1 MNNVYKL
8 IIFLS
13 LLISGCKSNLTK
25 EASILQKIDNLVLD
39 IYSSEGTKI
48 YSINSP
54 YSSYNKENQ
63 TFNLNET
70 NINIF
75 KNDKPQYI
83 INSDLSKLTNN
94 NKILELKGNVK
105 LKTVLQNED
114 VLYAD
119 KFIWN
124 IDDSIY
130 LLTGNVKFENNNV
143 ILSSKKAILN
153 SNNIIEFFNPVK
165 YIIKNDKNKN
175 NYEINS
181 ENAFYNIDTK
191 SVSFKSKSKR
201 VRSKIYF

>member
-39 IYSSEGTKI
+39 IYTSEGTKI